1 LYGSHIF
8 YTDTKAKCDP
18 SDPTQVVC
26 AITNDYENITSPWY
40 YDGKF
45 DQGYAIPAR
54 NFFEGAA
61 SHPIVGNMTL
71 RRQRLGLTFSCV
83 GGIVVNGLVALANM
97 TRMPC
102 YSSFLA
108 TTRVSNKLSAISE
121 DFAFGGMKKCGLAID
136 ADCLGGHQLVLDLN
150 ATYTIPPFEW
160 NYTVSVTN
168 LYAPPPNQLKV
179 TRHVVY

>member
-1 LYGSHIF
+1 
-8 YTDTKAKCDP
+8 
-18 SDPTQVVC
+18 
-26 AITNDYENITSPWY
+26 
-40 YDGKF
+40 
-45 DQGYAIPAR
+45 
-54 NFFEGAA
+54 
-61 SHPIVGNMTL
+61 
-71 RRQRLGLTFSCV
+71 
-83 GGIVVNGLVALANM
+83 VVNGLVALANL

-108 TTRVSNKLSAISE
+108 TTRVSNQLNAISE

-179 TRHVVY
+179 ARHVVY